1 MNKTTK
7 YDKSKS
13 LVNSVE
19 ELDQLVV
26 TKQDRIHSKE
36 MKTSKSIYNLTVEI
50 ARLAQEDQR
59 QIIALCVP
67 GKLKPSK
74 Q

>member
-1 MNKTTK
+1 
-7 YDKSKS
+7 
-13 LVNSVE
+13 
-19 ELDQLVV
+19 LDQLVV

-36 MKTSKSIYNLTVEI
+36 MKTSKSIYNLTVKI
-50 ARLAQEDQR
+50 ARLAKEDQR
-59 QIIALCVP
+59 RIIALRVP

>member
-50 ARLAQEDQR
+50 AKLAQEDQR
-59 QIIALCVP
+59 RIIALRVP
-67 GKLKPSK
+67 G
-74 Q
+74 